1 MTDLESR
8 VRESITS
15 AAQDSAPAPPDAADL
30 LARAHRARTARHRT
44 VIAGF
49 AAVCVLVLSLVVVVV
64 DREDRGGIP
73 AGSPSASPTAT
84 PDLVGWTLV
93 EDSGL
98 RMSVPPGTLVNPSV
112 CPIDG
117 RSYVLTVDRTCRS
130 PRNYRTFKQAPVVVW
145 FLGGH
150 GRVTPR
156 PYPGTVTA
164 PPPKPHVLQ
173 TFNRDGL
180 SGFVEPMGDP
190 GFLAVTYGATYTW
203 TLVENTSTT
212 TIYLFGTDPAT
223 AQRVIDSLRL
233 AQR

>member
-30 LARAHRARTARHRT
+30 LARAHRARTARRRT
-44 VIAGF
+44 AMAGI
-49 AAVCVLVLSLVVVVV
+49 AAVCVLVLSLVVVLV
-64 DREDRGGIP
+64 DREDNGDVP
-73 AGSPSASPTAT
+73 AASPTAT
-84 PDLVGWTLV
+84 PDLVGWTVV

-117 RSYVLTVDRTCRS
+117 RSYVLTVDRTCRD
-130 PRNYRTFKQAPVVVW
+130 PRNYRTFKQAPVVIW

-156 PYPGTVTA
+156 PYDGTVTA
-164 PPPKPHVLQ
+164 QPPKPQVLQ

-180 SGFVEPMGDP
+180 SGFVEPMNDP
-190 GFLAVTYGATYTW
+190 GFLAVTHGATYTW

-212 TIYLFGTDPAT
+212 TIYLFGTDPVT

-233 AQR
+233 AHR

>member
-1 MTDLESR
+1 M
-8 VRESITS
+8 
-15 AAQDSAPAPPDAADL
+15 
-30 LARAHRARTARHRT
+30 
-44 VIAGF
+44 AGI

-84 PDLVGWTLV
+84 PDLVGWTVV

-117 RSYVLTVDRTCRS
+117 RSYVLTVGRRCRS
-130 PRNYRTFKQAPVVVW
+130 PKNYRTFKQAQVVIW
-145 FLGGH
+145 FLGGD
-150 GRVTPR
+150 GQVT
-156 PYPGTVTA
+156 
-164 PPPKPHVLQ
+164 PPPKPLLLQ
-173 TFNRDGL
+173 TLNRDGL

-233 AQR
+233 AHR

>member
-15 AAQDSAPAPPDAADL
+15 AAQESAPAPPDAADV

-44 VIAGF
+44 AMAGIV
-49 AAVCVLVLSLVVVVV
+49 AVCVLVLSLVVVVV
-64 DREDRGGIP
+64 DREDRGDIP
-73 AGSPSASPTAT
+73 AASPSASPTAT
-84 PDLVGWTLV
+84 PDLVGWTVV

-98 RMSVPPGTLVNPSV
+98 QMRVPPGTLVNPSV

-117 RSYVLTVDRTCRS
+117 RSWVLTVGRRCRG
-130 PRNYRTFKQAPVVVW
+130 PRNYVAFKQAPVVIW
-145 FLGGH
+145 FLGGD
-150 GRVTPR
+150 GPVT
-156 PYPGTVTA
+156 
-164 PPPKPHVLQ
+164 PPPKPLLLQ

-180 SGFVEPMGDP
+180 SGFVEPMNDP
-190 GFLAVTYGATYTW
+190 GFLAVTHGATYTW

-212 TIYLFGTDPAT
+212 TIYLFGTDPVT

-233 AQR
+233 AHR